1 MEPSSNPQ
9 RLVQQNDQLNRPGQQ
24 NANSQLQPNAD
35 NQPPQSDVRQY
46 QNIGDLQSNELTAD
60 SQHYKVP
67 NQHYQVPSQ
76 HYQVPKCSEVAQLK
90 RAAFSQHTSR
100 SFPIQSNQS
109 KATNNAC
116 LRKDF
121 QPNLALNKI
130 NKVNSHPLASESPTS
145 SFTLNR
151 TTSAQ
156 SKSLLQQRQLQPRY
170 WRTQSTSSAISVQS
184 TVSGS
189 FVSNSSLANSLSNS
203 QPPNNATSKFNR
215 NKSSSIYSNTPPLPV
230 AANSTLTKQAK
241 RATRASLNYSMQ
253 SFKSNYL
260 APFAPEIELNGVES
274 VTSSSYLHG
283 FILIAIILLSITA
296 FVLSKLQDACEDFF
310 FNSANHS
317 TCYPTSQFLF
327 SSMLLFTSLF
337 AFIVYFLH
345 LVGQCDYLNLMA
357 KRKVFTE
364 ILVTC
369 LVIFCLLLSSLT
381 LILTTVAIFNWINTV
396 SLIIAF
402 VVCVLYKVRI
412 YLLFREY
419 RMLAD
424 KPVDVCMEIGDFGHE
439 TNALNTQISQQISQ
453 QMSHPLTAS
462 QLSSQLSAQLSA
474 QRIRRFSL
482 QSNQQSK
489 DDDDD
494 EVFT

>member
-1 MEPSSNPQ
+1 MDPSSGQ
-9 RLVQQNDQLNRPGQQ
+9 QWLQNDHLNRLGQS
-24 NANSQLQPNAD
+24 NAGSQFH
-35 NQPPQSDVRQY
+35 NQQDVPQY
-46 QNIGDLQSNELTAD
+46 QNINELAA
-60 SQHYKVP
+60 
-67 NQHYQVPSQ
+67 NSQ

-90 RAAFSQHTSR
+90 RAQFSQHASR

-109 KATNNAC
+109 KVANNAC
-116 LRKDF
+116 LRKGF

-130 NKVNSHPLASESPTS
+130 NKVNSHPLASECPNS

-156 SKSLLQQRQLQPRY
+156 SKSTLQQRQPQPRY
-170 WRTQSTSSAISVQS
+170 WRTQSTTSAISLQS
-184 TVSGS
+184 AVSGS
-189 FVSNSSLANSLSNS
+189 FVSNSSIANG
-203 QPPNNATSKFNR
+203 QPPNNAATSKFNR
-215 NKSSSIYSNTPPLPV
+215 NKSSSIYSNTPPLPI
-230 AANSTLTKQAK
+230 AASSTLTSKQSAK

-260 APFAPEIELNGVES
+260 APFSPEIELNGVES

-317 TCYPTSQFLF
+317 TCYPTSQWLF

-345 LVGQCDYLNLMA
+345 LIGQCDYLNLMA

-424 KPVDVCMEIGDFGHE
+424 KPVDVCMEIGDQFGQ
-439 TNALNTQISQQISQ
+439 TNGANQLNPRIGQQISQ
-453 QMSHPLTAS
+453 QLSHPLTSS
-462 QLSSQLSAQLSA
+462 QLGTQLSAQ
-474 QRIRRFSL
+474 QRNRRFSL
-482 QSNQQSK
+482 QSSQQSK